1 MVSAAILVSRS
12 NSSITWDEVCRRL
25 NLALIKEI
33 ELPWVLLFLGEDQ
46 SDSVWTVTMV
56 SAK

>member
-25 NLALIKEI
+25 NLALIKGI